1 MRGLI
6 RLGLAGTVVV
16 GAVMTASPAHAEPGH
31 GVTTGVV
38 RPAAGHDRVESD
50 REVAGEDRRG
60 RP

>member
-6 RLGLAGTVVV
+6 RVGLAGTVVF

-38 RPAAGHDRVESD
+38 RPAADHEKVGRTEGGDHDR
-50 REVAGEDRRG
+50 AGDL
-60 RP
+60 